1 MTPICVFIA
10 ILCIPHCSGR
20 YFADRIFRPKPR
32 MPLQDIA
39 QSDAGCVDDKNY
51 ADGCRQQAAIANYC
65 MHHETFMRKH
75 CPLSCKFCS
84 QETAKPPAPA
94 VCDDDPA
101 YADGCPA
108 FAAVQNYCQDQET
121 FAKKFCRKSCEFC
134 SGGTKK
140 APAPIVCE
148 DDPAYAD
155 GCPAFAAVENYC
167 QDQETFT
174 RTFCR
179 KSCKFCT
186 EGNAIMEAEKFLRDE
201 VCDDDPAYADGC
213 AEHAGIP
220 NYCQDQKEFMR
231 KNCPKSCGFCT
242 AGIQSSPEASIIEPL
257 AKPMAPPAF
266 CRDRAVN
273 CSRWKALGACQSSD
287 INIALQMTVYCGVTC
302 DICKAPTPEECYD
315 KKMNCNEL
323 KSEGKCTSTDP
334 LVEHDVKSNC
344 LITCGF
350 CNPDIP

>member
-1 MTPICVFIA
+1 MTPICAFIA

-20 YFADRIFRPKPR
+20 YFTDRIFRPKPR

-51 ADGCRQQAAIANYC
+51 ADGCHQQAAIANYC

-94 VCDDDPA
+94 
-101 YADGCPA
+101 
-108 FAAVQNYCQDQET
+108 
-121 FAKKFCRKSCEFC
+121 
-134 SGGTKK
+134 GTKK

-167 QDQETFT
+167 QDQETFA

-186 EGNAIMEAEKFLRDE
+186 GD
-201 VCDDDPAYADGC
+201 
-213 AEHAGIP
+213 
-220 NYCQDQKEFMR
+220 
-231 KNCPKSCGFCT
+231 
-242 AGIQSSPEASIIEPL
+242 
-257 AKPMAPPAF
+257 AK
-266 CRDRAVN
+266 
-273 CSRWKALGACQSSD
+273 
-287 INIALQMTVYCGVTC
+287 
-302 DICKAPTPEECYD
+302 
-315 KKMNCNEL
+315 
-323 KSEGKCTSTDP
+323 
-334 LVEHDVKSNC
+334 
-344 LITCGF
+344 
-350 CNPDIP
+350 